1 MSIIDEE
8 IAKRFMDDPDN
19 VDLYYMGELSG
30 AAAESLSKQKGD
42 LYLNHLNC
50 LTELSDA
57 AAESLSMHNGN
68 INGEDPA
75 EWADSLREG

>member
-1 MSIIDEE
+1 
-8 IAKRFMDDPDN
+8 
-19 VDLYYMGELSG
+19 LSD
-30 AAAESLSKQKGD
+30 AAAESLSKYKGD
-42 LYLNHLNC
+42 LSLYGLTELSDAAAESLSKHKGDLSLNHLNC